1 MEVSFNSIPIDPSI
15 IPPTFPSFLAN
26 RELFLPWEDTENEV
40 HDEEGAE
47 HDEGDKVDA
56 LDRRSLQ
63 AHVNMNIQTVPDLA
77 INMMYW
83 KNLLE
88 RIVSGLF
95 CLFCFSNPITEA

>member
-1 MEVSFNSIPIDPSI
+1 MKVSFNSIPIDPSI

-83 KNLLE
+83 KD
-88 RIVSGLF
+88 
-95 CLFCFSNPITEA
+95 